1 MFSQI
6 RNKPVF
12 ILFTNISKEYFDYR
26 RYIFGGRNQTV
37 PLSKHSHDAVRF
49 GFFVCPYRN
58 YLFTL
63 KFITLKG
70 DIFCWCKNVKVNN
83 FLR

>member
-1 MFSQI
+1 MFWQI

-26 RYIFGGRNQTV
+26 RYIFGWRNQTV